1 MINLAMCRVSTRRF
15 IMSQCNRTNRKRE
28 GDWMQAIIMAA
39 GRGSRMEHLTDD
51 KPKAFL
57 EVKGIKLI
65 EYNVALLRSFQVKRI
80 IIVTGYKSEY
90 FEELYEKDKDIILV
104 YNPFYEF
111 MNVVGSFFMGQEYL
125 DLEEDVIYMHA
136 DTLCAPEI
144 MERMIQTR
152 GGMVLPVEFKQCD
165 EEAMKV
171 RVVHDRV
178 VEITKSIPLDQAD
191 GEFIGIAKIDR
202 RIIPELKTSV
212 KKVLKEKKFNY
223 YFEGAVQ
230 DMIDSGWD
238 DVIVIPTDGL
248 FWGEIDFW
256 EDYSRICR
264 TIPYN
269 LYKIL

>member
-1 MINLAMCRVSTRRF
+1 
-15 IMSQCNRTNRKRE
+15 
-28 GDWMQAIIMAA
+28 MQAIIMAA

-80 IIVTGYKSEY
+80 IIVTGYKNEC
-90 FEELYEKDKDIILV
+90 FEELYGKDKDVILV

-125 DLEEDVIYMHA
+125 DLNEDVIYMHA

-144 MERMIQTR
+144 MERMIHTE

-165 EEAMKV
+165 EEAMKA
-171 RVVHDRV
+171 RVENGRI
-178 VEITKSIPLDQAD
+178 VEITKSIPLDKAD
-191 GEFIGIAKIDR
+191 GEFIGVAKIDR
-202 RIIPELKTSV
+202 SVIQELKRSV
-212 KKVLKEKKFNY
+212 KKVLKEKNFNY

-230 DMIDSGWD
+230 DMIDSGKD
-238 DVIVIPTDGL
+238 DIIAIPTDGM
-248 FWGEIDFW
+248 FWGEVDFW
-256 EDYSRICR
+256 DDYSRACR
-264 TIPYN
+264 MLPEN
-269 LYKIL
+269 LYEIAVEER

>member
-1 MINLAMCRVSTRRF
+1 
-15 IMSQCNRTNRKRE
+15 
-28 GDWMQAIIMAA
+28 MQAIIMAA
-39 GRGSRMEHLTDD
+39 GRGSRMEQLTDD

-57 EVKGIKLI
+57 EIKGIKLI

-125 DLEEDVIYMHA
+125 NLNEDVIYMHA

-144 MERMIQTR
+144 MDKMIHTK
-152 GGMVLPVEFKQCD
+152 GSMVLPVEFKRCD

-171 RVVHDRV
+171 RVIHDRI
-178 VEITKSIPLDQAD
+178 VEITKAISLDEAD
-191 GEFIGIAKIDR
+191 GEFIGIAKIDKD
-202 RIIPELKTSV
+202 IIPELKRSV
-212 KKVLKEKKFNY
+212 KKVLKEKNFNY
-223 YFEGAVQ
+223 YFEGAIQ
-230 DMIDSGWD
+230 NMIDNGHGDIIAIS
-238 DVIVIPTDGL
+238 TDGL

-256 EDYSRICR
+256 EDYSRVC
-264 TIPYN
+264 TAIPDN
-269 LYKIL
+269 LYKITTEKIENIML

>member
-1 MINLAMCRVSTRRF
+1 M
-15 IMSQCNRTNRKRE
+15 
-28 GDWMQAIIMAA
+28 MQAIIMAA

-80 IIVTGYKSEY
+80 IIVTGYKNEC
-90 FEELYEKDKDIILV
+90 FEELYGKDKDVILV

-125 DLEEDVIYMHA
+125 DLNEDVIYMHA

-144 MERMIQTR
+144 MERMIHTE

-165 EEAMKV
+165 EEAMKA
-171 RVVHDRV
+171 RVENGRI
-178 VEITKSIPLDQAD
+178 VEITKSIPLDKAD
-191 GEFIGIAKIDR
+191 GEFIGVAKIDR
-202 RIIPELKTSV
+202 SVIQELKRSV
-212 KKVLKEKKFNY
+212 KKVLKEKNFNY

-230 DMIDSGWD
+230 DMIDSGKD
-238 DVIVIPTDGL
+238 DIIAIPTDGM
-248 FWGEIDFW
+248 FWGEVDFW
-256 EDYSRICR
+256 DDYSRACR
-264 TIPYN
+264 MLPEN
-269 LYKIL
+269 LYEIAVEER